1 MFKYHVINLKIFIS
15 KNEFCNKN
23 AINVW
28 SIEIFISNRI
38 HMEDDKHN

>member
-15 KNEFCNKN
+15 K
-23 AINVW
+23 IN
-28 SIEIFISNRI
+28 FFQQRCDNHI